1 MNDIKNNRLN
11 NYDLL
16 RILCAIGVIIIHV
29 TGTYIGNTR
38 TLINQNKEIN
48 YTLIEAFFDCIGRF
62 AVPVFLMLTGV
73 FTLSNPKNKNF
84 SYFYKK
90 SIKNIFVPTIIFTIL
105 YIIYQ
110 IIISFTFKDI
120 SLKSI
125 RYNVIHGEPYYHLWY
140 MYMLI
145 GVYMLIPF
153 IIRLK
158 DDIGIKRFKMVS
170 ILFFPIAILSL
181 WTTEFKFNWNFGMSF
196 LYCSYVMIGYIIS
209 KSVKNKS
216 VIKFIMFLILGILL
230 EIFATYKVNDIILQG
245 VTFDEVKYTIQG
257 PSSPIIAL
265 ASIFIF
271 IAFSNLEV
279 KQNFYFISSLTFYIY
294 LVHAGVFD
302 VIKRIFRIFNI
313 EKYFYY
319 SNPYCAIPVFTIIVF
334 ILSIL
339 VSILYIKFL
348 KIFSKIKLKQ
358 NTQIL

>member
-16 RILCAIGVIIIHV
+16 RILCAIGVTLIHV
-29 TGTYIGNTR
+29 TGIYRLNTVA
-38 TLINQNKEIN
+38 LINQNEEIN

-84 SYFYKK
+84 FYFYKK

-110 IIISFTFKDI
+110 IIISVTFKDI
-120 SLKSI
+120 KVENI
-125 RYNVIHGEPYYHLWY
+125 IKNVVLGEPYYHLWY

-145 GVYMLIPF
+145 GVYILIPF

-158 DDIGIKRFKMVS
+158 DDIGIKRFKIVS

-196 LYCSYVMIGYIIS
+196 LYCSYLMIGYIIS
-209 KSVKNKS
+209 KSIKNKS
-216 VIKFIMFLILGILL
+216 LIKFIIFLMLGILL
-230 EIFATYKVNDIILQG
+230 ELFATYKVNDIILG
-245 VTFDEVKYTIQG
+245 NEVKYTIQG

-265 ASIFIF
+265 ASVFIF
-271 IAFSNLEV
+271 IAFSNLEI

-294 LVHAGVFD
+294 LVHAGVLD

-319 SNPYCAIPVFTIIVF
+319 SNPYCAIPAFTIIVF

-339 VSILYIKFL
+339 VSMLYIKFV
-348 KIFSKIKLKQ
+348 KIFGKTKVKQ

>member
-16 RILCAIGVIIIHV
+16 RILCAIGVILIHV

-38 TLINQNKEIN
+38 ELIDQNKEIN

-62 AVPVFLMLTGV
+62 AVPVFLMITGV
-73 FTLSNPKNKNF
+73 FTLNNPENKNF

-90 SIKNIFVPTIIFTIL
+90 SLKNIFVPTIIFTII
-105 YIIYQ
+105 YASYQ

-120 SLKSI
+120 KVENIIKNMIL
-125 RYNVIHGEPYYHLWY
+125 GEPYYHLWY

-145 GVYMLIPF
+145 GVYILIPF

-209 KSVKNKS
+209 KNVKNKS
-216 VIKFIMFLILGILL
+216 LIKFIIFLILGILL
-230 EIFATYKVNDIILQG
+230 ELLATYKVNDIILQG
-245 VTFDEVKYTIQG
+245 ITFDEVKYTIQG

-271 IAFSNLEV
+271 IAFSNLEI

-302 VIKRIFRIFNI
+302 VIKRIFRILNI

-319 SNPYCAIPVFTIIVF
+319 SNPYCAIPVFAVIIF

-358 NTQIL
+358 NIKIL

>member
-1 MNDIKNNRLN
+1 MNGIKNNRLN

-16 RILCAIGVIIIHV
+16 RILCAIGVILIHV
-29 TGTYIGNTR
+29 TGTYIGNST

-209 KSVKNKS
+209 KNVKNKS
-216 VIKFIMFLILGILL
+216 LIKFIIFLILGILL
-230 EIFATYKVNDIILQG
+230 EIFATYKVNDIILKG
-245 VTFDEVKYTIQG
+245 ISFSELKYTIQG
-257 PSSPIIAL
+257 QESPIIAI
-265 ASIFIF
+265 ASVFIF
-271 IAFSNLEV
+271 IAFSNLEI
-279 KQNFYFISSLTFYIY
+279 KQNFYFISNLTFYIY
-294 LVHAGVFD
+294 LIHAGVWD
-302 VIKRIFRIFNI
+302 VIKRIFNVFNL

-319 SNPYCAIPVFTIIVF
+319 SNPYCAIPVFTIIIF

-358 NTQIL
+358 NIKIR